1 MGSKIGFVRPTALAA
16 LVLTVFATAFSPLR
30 AIEPVDP
37 ELGPEARKVLDF
49 TKIDVGWF
57 W

>member
-49 TKIDVGWF
+49 AKIDVGWF